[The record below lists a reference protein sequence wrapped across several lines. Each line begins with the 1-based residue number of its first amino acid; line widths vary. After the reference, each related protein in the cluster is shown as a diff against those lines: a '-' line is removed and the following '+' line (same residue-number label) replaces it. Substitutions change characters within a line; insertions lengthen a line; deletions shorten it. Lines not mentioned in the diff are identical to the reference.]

1 MPKGRRV
8 AGEGSIRQR
17 KDGIWRARL
26 RFTDPITDL
35 PNTVDLYGR
44 TQAEVVDKL
53 WLARQRIR
61 RGDDAKP
68 ERVTL
73 ADYLAWWLENI
84 AKPSVRP
91 TTYRSYEGVIR
102 NHLAPTKIAGV
113 QIAQLRPAAIQAVLA
128 ASKTPTRACALAI
141 GVLRQALDRAV
152 DLHLLERNP
161 AAGLKPPRVE
171 HREMRVLSRDQVQA
185 FLAAARADRYYAL
198 YALALFTG
206 LRQGELLGL
215 RWSDVDVVH
224 GRLTVA
230 RTLSQQSL
238 TAQPTKT
245 RSSRRVVELG
255 PAALQALREHRERYG
270 DGERVFTDTGGSP
283 VRASNL
289 IRRSFHPALERAGIK
304 RAGEA
309 SPIRFHDLRH
319 TSATLMLQAGVHP
332 KIVSERL
339 GHASTMIT
347 MDVYSHVQ
355 PSMQRAAAKALERLI
370 TAGQSAGQEHGGKR
384 GGRTAKPAARKKR

>member
-8 AGEGSIRQR
+8 AGEGSVRQR

-53 WLARQRIR
+53 WAARQRIR

-73 ADYLAWWLENI
+73 ADYLAWWLQNI

-91 TTYRSYEGVIR
+91 ATYRSYEGVVR
-102 NHLAPTKIAGV
+102 NHLAPSKIAGV

-128 ASKTPTRACALAI
+128 APKTPTRAYALAI

-152 DLHLLERNP
+152 ELHLLERNP
-161 AAGLKPPRVE
+161 AAGLKPPRIE
-171 HREMRVLSRDQVQA
+171 HREMRVLSREQVRA
-185 FLAAARADRYYAL
+185 FLGAALADRYYAL

-206 LRQGELLGL
+206 MRQGELLGL
-215 RWSDVDVVH
+215 RWSDVDVAH

-238 TAQPTKT
+238 TAQATKT
-245 RSSRRVVELG
+245 RSSRRVVDLG
-255 PAALQALREHRERYG
+255 PAALEALREHKERSAI
-270 DGERVFTDTGGSP
+270 GERVFTDTAGSP

-289 IRRSFHPALERAGIK
+289 IRRSFHPVLERAGIK
-304 RAGEA
+304 RVGEP

-339 GHASTMIT
+339 GHASTTIT

-370 TAGQSAGQEHGGKR
+370 AAGKSAGQEHGGKR
-384 GGRTAKPAARKKR
+384 GGRTAKPAGRKK

>member
-35 PNTVDLYGR
+35 PAVADLYGR
-44 TQAEVVDKL
+44 TRGEVVDKL
-53 WLARQRIR
+53 WSARRRIQQ
-61 RGDDAKP
+61 GHDAKP

-73 ADYLAWWLENI
+73 AEYLVWWLENV
-84 AKPSVRP
+84 AKPSVRA
-91 TTYRSYEGVIR
+91 TTYRSYEGIVR
-102 NHLAPTKIAGV
+102 NHLAPSKIAAV
-113 QIAQLRPAAIQAVLA
+113 PIAQLRPAAIQAVLGA
-128 ASKTPTRACALAI
+128 PKTPTRAYALAI

-152 DLHLLERNP
+152 ELHLLERNP

-171 HREMRVLSRDQVQA
+171 RREMRVLSREQVRA
-185 FLAAARADRYYAL
+185 FLAAAREDRYYAL

-215 RWSDVDVVH
+215 RWSDVDVAH

-230 RTLSQQSL
+230 RSLSQQSL
-238 TAQPTKT
+238 TLQPTKT
-245 RSSRRVVELG
+245 RSSRRIVDLG

-270 DGERVFTDTGGSP
+270 DGERVFTDTSGSP

-304 RAGEA
+304 AAGKP

-319 TSATLMLQAGVHP
+319 TSATLMLSAGVHP

-339 GHASTMIT
+339 GHASTTIT

-370 TAGQSAGQEHGGKR
+370 SSAGQEHGGKG
-384 GGRTAKPAARKKR
+384 GGRTTKPRERKNR

>member
-8 AGEGSIRQR
+8 AGEGSISQR

-26 RFTDPITDL
+26 CFTDPITDL
-35 PNTVDLYGR
+35 PAVVDLYGR
-44 TQAEVVDKL
+44 TRAAAVDKL
-53 WLARQRIR
+53 WAARQRIR

-73 ADYLAWWLENI
+73 ADYLSWWLENI
-84 AKPSVRP
+84 AKPTVRA
-91 TTYRSYEGVIR
+91 TTYRSYEGAVR
-102 NHLAPTKIAGV
+102 NHLAPLPIAGV

-128 ASKTPTRACALAI
+128 ASKTPTRAYALAI

-152 DLHLLERNP
+152 ELHLIERNP
-161 AAGLKPPRVE
+161 AAGLKPPRIE

-215 RWSDVDVVH
+215 RWSDVDVTH

-245 RSSRRVVELG
+245 RTSRRVVDLG
-255 PAALQALREHRERYG
+255 PAAIEALREHKERYAI
-270 DGERVFTDTGGSP
+270 GERVFSDSTGSP

-304 RAGEA
+304 REGEP

-339 GHASTMIT
+339 GHASTTIT

-370 TAGQSAGQEHGGKR
+370 TAGQSAGQEYRGKR
-384 GGRTAKPAARKKR
+384 RGSGAKSGTRKKQ

>member
-245 RSSRRVVELG
+245 RSSRRVVDLG
-255 PAALQALREHRERYG
+255 PAALEALREHRARYAI
-270 DGERVFTDTGGSP
+270 GERVFTDTGGSP